1 MRKALLFL
9 FLTIT
14 VSAMA
19 QRKNRHTP
27 ILQKELYL
35 SFNPHALLEPHQ
47 GAAGLGMGYRLNKRI
62 EFFTEIS
69 YLYRGIDGKSA
80 NDFNN
85 LKGFRGIVSG
95 KYFYQNKY
103 GFFVG
108 ADIRIKQYSFNG
120 KNTFVNSQLRD
131 TLNNYQYKPQ
141 HTLIGIAAFWGKC
154 FKITANG
161 KFELEGNIG
170 IGVKRRFINR
180 KNVPTGYLKLEYL
193 DQRRIS
199 PIPDDDIEQDL
210 PYFPATFRFI
220 YHL

>member
-1 MRKALLFL
+1 MRKILFALFL
-9 FLTIT
+9 LIT

-27 ILQKELYL
+27 ILQKGLYL
-35 SFNPHALLEPHQ
+35 SFNPHALLEPYQ
-47 GAAGLGMGYRLNKRI
+47 GAAGLGMGYRFNKRM
-62 EFFTEIS
+62 EFCAEVS
-69 YLYRGIDGKSA
+69 YLYRGIDGKGA

-120 KNTFVNSQLRD
+120 KTTFVNSQLRD
-131 TLNNYQYKPQ
+131 TLNSYQYKPK
-141 HTLIGIAAFWGKC
+141 HTLIGIAFFWGKR

-170 IGVKRRFINR
+170 IGAKRRFIKR
-180 KNVPTGYLKLEYL
+180 KNVPIGYSKLEYL
-193 DQRRIS
+193 DNRRIS